1 MGVFNSMLAVSQ
13 CIWTAIGRLPRPSS
27 IQVYSKC
34 FLSLC
39 SLALLGTSIFFSLYT
54 IYPLNQYHSTS
65 HAADAACSVSRLINE
80 NSSKEGEGIK
90 IK

>member
-1 MGVFNSMLAVSQ
+1 MGVFNSMLANVY
-13 CIWTAIGRLPRPSS
+13 GRLSAAFRDDRAF

-80 NSSKEGEGIK
+80 NSSKEGEGIT